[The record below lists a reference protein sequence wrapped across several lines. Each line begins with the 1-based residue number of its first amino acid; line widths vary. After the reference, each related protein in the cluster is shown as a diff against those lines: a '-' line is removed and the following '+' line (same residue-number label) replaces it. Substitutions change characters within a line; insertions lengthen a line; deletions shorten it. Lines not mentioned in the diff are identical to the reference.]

1 MHGSGW
7 LKTIGVGW
15 GGVLLAA
22 ALCVAGAQTVPVP
35 GGITAATPS
44 AGPVQPISATA
55 PTAPTTV
62 EVPATAASSVPVV
75 VPLTAA
81 VAPAAPGSR
90 LRMVLLFTSNV
101 LGETDPCG

>member
-15 GGVLLAA
+15 GCVLLAA

-35 GGITAATPS
+35 GGVTPATPS
-44 AGPVQPISATA
+44 AGPVQPVSATA
-55 PTAPTTV
+55 PTTLA
-62 EVPATAASSVPVV
+62 VPETAASSVPVV

-90 LRMVLLFTSNV
+90 VRMVLLFTSNV